1 MEHSM
6 SKQFFDHS
14 YGLDHIKLDLSGPKG
29 NVFYVLSAIENLVK
43 QVEGWEAA
51 KGFAEM
57 AMGTAVNKLGF
68 NNHNDYNTIL
78 RYCKEKTGITFV
90 ANNKMGE
97 LDDDLYEVK
106 KRTDD
111 VWL

>member
-1 MEHSM
+1 M

-14 YGLDHIKLDLSGPKG
+14 YGFSHIKLNLSGPKG
-29 NVFYVLSAIENLVK
+29 NVYYVLGAIQKLVQ
-43 QVEGWEAA
+43 QVEGLQAG

-68 NNHNDYNTIL
+68 DIQHDYNTIL
-78 RYCKEKTGITFV
+78 RYCKEKTGVTFV
-90 ANNKMGE
+90 ANSK
-97 LDDDLYEVK
+97 LDIDNDLYEVR

>member
-1 MEHSM
+1 V

-14 YGLDHIKLDLSGPKG
+14 YGLSHIKLDLSGPKG
-29 NVFYVLSAIENLVK
+29 NVFYVLGAIEKLVQ
-43 QVEGWEAA
+43 QVEGSAAA
-51 KGFAEM
+51 KGFGEM

-68 NNHNDYNTIL
+68 NVQHDYNTIS
-78 RYCKEKTGITFV
+78 RYCKEKTGVTFM
-90 ANNKMGE
+90 ANSKIGE

-106 KRTDD
+106 KLTDE

>member
-1 MEHSM
+1 M

-14 YGLDHIKLDLSGPKG
+14 YGLSHVKLDLSGPKG
-29 NVFYVLSAIENLVK
+29 NVFYVLGAIEKLVQ
-43 QVEGWEAA
+43 QVEGYDAA

-57 AMGTAVNKLGF
+57 AMGTACNAIGF
-68 NNHNDYNTIL
+68 NVHHDYNTIL

-90 ANNKMGE
+90 ANQK
-97 LDDDLYEVK
+97 LDVDDDLYELK
-106 KRTDD
+106 KPTRE

>member
-1 MEHSM
+1 M

-14 YGLDHIKLDLSGPKG
+14 YGFDHIKLDLSGPKG
-29 NVFYVLSAIENLVK
+29 NVYYVLGAIQKLVQ
-43 QVEGWEAA
+43 QVEGHTAA

-57 AMGTAVNKLGF
+57 AMGTALNKLGF
-68 NNHNDYNTIL
+68 NVQHDYNTIL

-90 ANNKMGE
+90 ASQQ
-97 LDDDLYEVK
+97 LDIDDDLYDLRK
-106 KRTDD
+106 NTDE

>member
-1 MEHSM
+1 M
-6 SKQFFDHS
+6 SKQFFNHS
-14 YGLDHIKLDLSGPKG
+14 YGLTHIKLDLSGPKG
-29 NVFYVLSAIENLVK
+29 NVYYVLGAIQKLVQ
-43 QVEGWEAA
+43 QVEGHTAA
-51 KGFAEM
+51 NGFAEM

-68 NNHNDYNTIL
+68 ENHNDYNTIL

-90 ANNKMGE
+90 ANNKIGE

>member
-1 MEHSM
+1 MHNME
-6 SKQFFDHS
+6 KQFFDHS
-14 YGLDHIKLDLSGPKG
+14 YGLSHIKLDLSGPKG
-29 NVFYVLSAIENLVK
+29 NVFYVLGAIENLVQ
-43 QVEGWEAA
+43 QVEGYDAA

-57 AMGTAVNKLGF
+57 AMGTACNAIGF
-68 NNHNDYNTIL
+68 NVHNDYNTIL

-90 ANNKMGE
+90 ANSKIGE

-106 KRTDD
+106 KPTDE